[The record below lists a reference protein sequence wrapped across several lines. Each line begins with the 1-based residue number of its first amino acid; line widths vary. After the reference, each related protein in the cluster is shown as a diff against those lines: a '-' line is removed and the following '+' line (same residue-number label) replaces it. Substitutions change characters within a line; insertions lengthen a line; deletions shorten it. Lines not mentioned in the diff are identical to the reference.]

1 MIRSLTLSRFKCF
14 LNLRI
19 PQLARITLL
28 GGENSIGKTSLL
40 EAIFLFYGRY
50 AEDIL
55 VRLHG
60 WRGMPVIG
68 LAPEELFAPFF
79 FDYCMDRDIL
89 LSFGIDNRTERLRM
103 FFVPQHRKDTLGG
116 RSGERRPRK
125 AFVRTDVRAVA
136 PNALAL
142 EYQGS
147 RGASE
152 TAYIL
157 VGSKGLEVEGAPAS
171 GESRTAVFLQSRSP
185 IAATEDAQRFG
196 RLDKMGL
203 AGEIVEFLKRFYPHL
218 EDLSLIPGPDGKPVI
233 HADIGLA
240 RKVPAG
246 YVGDGFCR
254 LLSVY
259 LAIASAPKGV
269 VLIDEIGGGIH
280 YSALAKVWRGVEAAS
295 EKYGCQV
302 VATTH
307 SYECIQAAR
316 QGLEELLKPD
326 FLYIRLD
333 KSETGVVP
341 KLYSFD
347 VLGAAVESGWEVR

>member
-14 LNLRI
+14 LNLKI
-19 PQLARITLL
+19 PQLARVTLL
-28 GGENSIGKTSLL
+28 GGENSVGKTSVL

-68 LAPEELFAPFF
+68 LAPEEFFAPFF
-79 FDYCMDRDIL
+79 FDYSMDRDIL
-89 LSFGIDNRTERLRM
+89 LSFTNDGRSERLRIS
-103 FFVPQHRKDTLGG
+103 FIPQYRKDVGA
-116 RSGERRPRK
+116 RSGERRHRK
-125 AFVRTDVRAVA
+125 QFVRTDVSMVV
-136 PNALAL
+136 PSALAF
-142 EYQGS
+142 EYQTS
-147 RGASE
+147 RGAAQ

-203 AGEIVEFLKRFYPHL
+203 ASEIVEFLKRFYPHL

-280 YSALAKVWRGVEAAS
+280 YSALAKVWRGVAAAS